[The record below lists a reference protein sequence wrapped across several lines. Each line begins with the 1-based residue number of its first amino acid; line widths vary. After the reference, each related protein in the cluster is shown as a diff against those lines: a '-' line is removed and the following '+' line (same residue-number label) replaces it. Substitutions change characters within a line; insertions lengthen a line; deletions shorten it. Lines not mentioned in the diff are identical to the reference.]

1 MESFANNLICLISE
15 LKAELQKKD
24 SYFPAH
30 QLEKAIYIFSIIRD
44 NISSKSFGDNLSN
57 DLDRIMRWSIDSW
70 PWDNL
75 ITKKTWSIIE
85 EYNKIKKTNGWY
97 IHLSREN

>member
-1 MESFANNLICLISE
+1 MENFINNLICLISE
-15 LKAELQKKD
+15 LNAELQKKD
-24 SYFPAH
+24 SCFPAH

-57 DLDRIMRWSIDSW
+57 DLDKIMHWSIDSW

-75 ITKKTWSIIE
+75 ITQKTWSIIE
-85 EYNKIKKTNGWY
+85 EYNKIKKTLP
-97 IHLSREN
+97 IK

>member
-15 LKAELQKKD
+15 LNAELQKKD

-57 DLDRIMRWSIDSW
+57 DLDKIMRWSIDSW

-85 EYNKIKKTNGWY
+85 EYNKIKKTLP
-97 IHLSREN
+97 IK

>member
-44 NISSKSFGDNLSN
+44 NISSKSFGANLSN
-57 DLDRIMRWSIDSW
+57 DLDKIMRWSIDSW

-75 ITKKTWSIIE
+75 ITKNTWSIIE
-85 EYNKIKKTNGWY
+85 EYNKIKKTLP
-97 IHLSREN
+97 IK

>member
-57 DLDRIMRWSIDSW
+57 DLDKIMRWSIDSW
-70 PWDNL
+70 LWDNL

-85 EYNKIKKTNGWY
+85 EYNKIKKTLP
-97 IHLSREN
+97 IK

>member
-1 MESFANNLICLISE
+1 MESFVNNLICLISE

-44 NISSKSFGDNLSN
+44 NILSKSFGDNLSN
-57 DLDRIMRWSIDSW
+57 DLDKIMRWSIDSW

-85 EYNKIKKTNGWY
+85 EYNKIKKTLP
-97 IHLSREN
+97 IK

>member
-1 MESFANNLICLISE
+1 MESFVNNLICLISE

-24 SYFPAH
+24 SYFPTH

-44 NISSKSFGDNLSN
+44 NILSKSFGDNLSN
-57 DLDRIMRWSIDSW
+57 DLDKIMRWSIDSW

-85 EYNKIKKTNGWY
+85 EYNKIKKTLP
-97 IHLSREN
+97 IK

>member
-57 DLDRIMRWSIDSW
+57 DLDKIMRWSIDSW

-75 ITKKTWSIIE
+75 ITKKTSSIIE
-85 EYNKIKKTNGWY
+85 EYNKIKKTLP
-97 IHLSREN
+97 IK

>member
-57 DLDRIMRWSIDSW
+57 DLD
-70 PWDNL
+70 
-75 ITKKTWSIIE
+75 
-85 EYNKIKKTNGWY
+85 KICLLYT
-97 IHLSREN
+97 SPSPRD

>member
-1 MESFANNLICLISE
+1 MESLVNNLICLISE

-44 NISSKSFGDNLSN
+44 NILSKSFGDNLSN
-57 DLDRIMRWSIDSW
+57 DLDKIMRWSIDSW

-85 EYNKIKKTNGWY
+85 EYNKIKKTLP
-97 IHLSREN
+97 IK

>member
-44 NISSKSFGDNLSN
+44 NISSISFGDNLSN
-57 DLDRIMRWSIDSW
+57 DLDKIMRWSIDSW

-85 EYNKIKKTNGWY
+85 EYNKIKKTLP
-97 IHLSREN
+97 IK

>member
-57 DLDRIMRWSIDSW
+57 DLDKIMRWLIDSW

-85 EYNKIKKTNGWY
+85 EYNKIKKTLP
-97 IHLSREN
+97 IK

>member
-57 DLDRIMRWSIDSW
+57 DLDKIMRWSIDSW

-75 ITKKTWSIIE
+75 ITKKNMV
-85 EYNKIKKTNGWY
+85 Y
-97 IHLSREN
+97 H

>member
-30 QLEKAIYIFSIIRD
+30 QLEKAIYIFSIIRG

-57 DLDRIMRWSIDSW
+57 DLDKIMHWSIDSW

-85 EYNKIKKTNGWY
+85 EYNQIKKTLP
-97 IHLSREN
+97 IK

>member
-1 MESFANNLICLISE
+1 MESFTNNLICLISE

-30 QLEKAIYIFSIIRD
+30 QLEKAIYIFSSIRD

-57 DLDRIMRWSIDSW
+57 DLDKIMRWSIDSW

-85 EYNKIKKTNGWY
+85 EYNKIKKTLP
-97 IHLSREN
+97 IK

>member
-1 MESFANNLICLISE
+1 MESFVNNLTCLISE

-44 NISSKSFGDNLSN
+44 NILSKSFGDNLSN
-57 DLDRIMRWSIDSW
+57 DLDKIMRWSIDSW

-85 EYNKIKKTNGWY
+85 EYNKIKKTLP
-97 IHLSREN
+97 IK

>member
-44 NISSKSFGDNLSN
+44 NTSSKSFGDNLSN
-57 DLDRIMRWSIDSW
+57 DLDKIMRWSIDSW

-85 EYNKIKKTNGWY
+85 EYNKIKKTLP
-97 IHLSREN
+97 IK

>member
-57 DLDRIMRWSIDSW
+57 DLDKIMRWSIDSW
-70 PWDNL
+70 PSDNL

-85 EYNKIKKTNGWY
+85 EYNKIKKTLP
-97 IHLSREN
+97 IK